1 MRLRGDGI
9 CGIFSSMKTRF
20 LLLGAI
26 LTATAPATAAH
37 SYFVVFD
44 NFLRVPA
51 LCYPLPAG
59 WTGMGEIKWEIP
71 AKLNPNV
78 ENVILFNPAER
89 RIVQKTSSLNQGSFA
104 LEQTGGIY
112 SDANAMAAYLARQI
126 NSSIVVPGLANFR
139 PRYGRFSDDIP
150 QQTRQ
155 IIDAA
160 FSISRTAQ
168 FKKAFKVECFFDCE
182 YNGARCEALYEY
194 VCAFTATQI
203 RPNLPTIATAAEH
216 NRCLTVAPP
225 GELAATKRIGGRLFA
240 GVFVN
245 RFWKTAEDRM
255 IAAMIK
261 GKMIGM
267 NEGMDLMRQSQAENQ
282 RIMDDVRR
290 RWSEVIRE
298 VKTVDNPLSPG
309 DKIER
314 PIYFDH
320 SLINSRQDALI
331 MSDRTLDPHEV
342 EKLVGQG
349 FWTAVD

>member
-1 MRLRGDGI
+1 
-9 CGIFSSMKTRF
+9 MKKQA
-20 LLLGAI
+20 LVLAAALAAAI
-26 LTATAPATAAH
+26 PATAAH
-37 SYFVVFD
+37 SYFVLFD

-51 LCYPLPAG
+51 QCYPLPSG
-59 WTGMGEIKWEIP
+59 WSGMGWIKWEIP
-71 AKLNPNV
+71 ARQNPNI
-78 ENVILFNPAER
+78 ESIILMNPAER
-89 RIVQKTSSLNQGSFA
+89 RIVQSTSSINRGSFV

-112 SDANAMAAYLARQI
+112 SDANAMAAYTAQQI

-139 PRYGRFSDDIP
+139 PKYGRFSDDIP
-150 QQTRQ
+150 PQTRQ
-155 IIDAA
+155 IIDIA

-216 NRCLTVAPP
+216 NIFLTIAPP
-225 GELAATKRIGGRLFA
+225 GQLAATRKTGGRILA
-240 GVFVN
+240 GGFVN
-245 RFWKTAEDRM
+245 RFWKTAQDRM

-261 GKMIGM
+261 GKTIGM
-267 NEGMDLMRQSQAENQ
+267 NEGMDLMRQSQLENQ

-320 SLINSRQDALI
+320 SLINSRQDTLI
-331 MSDRTLDPHEV
+331 MSDRSLDPHEV

>member
-1 MRLRGDGI
+1 
-9 CGIFSSMKTRF
+9 MKKLI
-20 LLLGAI
+20 LLIG
-26 LTATAPATAAH
+26 TALAAAVPTTAAH

-59 WTGMGEIKWEIP
+59 WTGMGWIKWEIP
-71 AKLNPNV
+71 AKLNPNI
-78 ENVILFNPAER
+78 ESSILMNPTER
-89 RIVQKTSSLNQGSFA
+89 RIVQATSVVNKGSFA
-104 LEQTGGIY
+104 LEQTGNIY
-112 SDANAMAAYLARQI
+112 SDANAMAAYMAQQI
-126 NSSIVVPGLANFR
+126 NSTIVVPGLANFR
-139 PRYGRFSDDIP
+139 PRYGRFSDDVPP
-150 QQTRQ
+150 QTMQ
-155 IIDAA
+155 IINLA
-160 FSISRTAQ
+160 FSFSRTAQ
-168 FKKAFKVECFFDCE
+168 IKKAFKVECFFDCE

-194 VCAFTATQI
+194 VCAFSATRI
-203 RPNLPTIATAAEH
+203 RPNLPTIASVVEH
-216 NRCLTVAPP
+216 NGFFTIAPP
-225 GELAATKRIGGRLFA
+225 GELAATKKIGGRLLA
-240 GVFVN
+240 GRFVN
-245 RFWKTAEDRM
+245 RHWKYAADRM

-261 GKMIGM
+261 GKIIGM

-290 RWSEVIRE
+290 RWSEMIRE

-331 MSDRTLDPHEV
+331 LSDRNLDPHEV

>member
-1 MRLRGDGI
+1 
-9 CGIFSSMKTRF
+9 MKTRT
-20 LLLGAI
+20 LLLCAA
-26 LTATAPATAAH
+26 LAATIQATAAH
-37 SYFVVFD
+37 SYFVIFD

-51 LCYPLPAG
+51 YCYPLPAG
-59 WTGMGEIKWEIP
+59 WTGMGWIKWEIP
-71 AKLNPNV
+71 FKLNPNIECSV
-78 ENVILFNPAER
+78 LINPSER
-89 RIVQKTSSLNQGSFA
+89 RIVQMVSSINKGSFV
-104 LEQTGGIY
+104 LEQTGNIY
-112 SDANAMAAYLARQI
+112 SDANAMAAHLARQI

-139 PRYGRFSDDIP
+139 PKYGRFSDDIP
-150 QQTRQ
+150 PRLRQ
-155 IIDAA
+155 VIDAA

-182 YNGARCEALYEY
+182 YNGAKCEALYEY
-194 VCAFTATQI
+194 VCAFTATATQI

-216 NRCLTVAPP
+216 NTLFTIAPP
-225 GELAATKRIGGRLFA
+225 GELAATKKIGGRLFA
-240 GVFVN
+240 GRFVN

-261 GKMIGM
+261 GKTIGM

-282 RIMDDVRR
+282 RIMDELRKK
-290 RWSEVIRE
+290 WSEVIRE

-331 MSDRTLDPHEV
+331 MSDRNLDPHEV

>member
-1 MRLRGDGI
+1 
-9 CGIFSSMKTRF
+9 MKTRT
-20 LLLGAI
+20 LLFCAALA
-26 LTATAPATAAH
+26 ATIQATAAH
-37 SYFVVFD
+37 SYFVIFD

-51 LCYPLPAG
+51 YCYPLPAG
-59 WTGMGEIKWEIP
+59 WTGMGWIKWEIP
-71 AKLNPNV
+71 FKLNPNIECSV
-78 ENVILFNPAER
+78 LINSSER
-89 RIVQKTSSLNQGSFA
+89 RIVQMVSSINKGSFV
-104 LEQTGGIY
+104 LEQTGNIY
-112 SDANAMAAYLARQI
+112 SDANAMAAHLARQI

-139 PRYGRFSDDIP
+139 PKYGRFSDDIP
-150 QQTRQ
+150 PRLRQ
-155 IIDAA
+155 VIDAA

-182 YNGARCEALYEY
+182 YNGAKCEALYEY

-216 NRCLTVAPP
+216 NTLFTIAPP
-225 GELAATKRIGGRLFA
+225 GELAATKKIGGRLFA
-240 GVFVN
+240 GRFVN

-261 GKMIGM
+261 GKTIGM

-282 RIMDDVRR
+282 RIMDELRKK
-290 RWSEVIRE
+290 WSEVIRE

-331 MSDRTLDPHEV
+331 MSDRNLDPHEV

>member
-1 MRLRGDGI
+1 
-9 CGIFSSMKTRF
+9 MKTRT
-20 LLLGAI
+20 LLLCAA
-26 LTATAPATAAH
+26 LAATIQATAAH
-37 SYFVVFD
+37 SYFVIFD

-51 LCYPLPAG
+51 YCYPLPAG
-59 WTGMGEIKWEIP
+59 WTGMGWIKWEIP
-71 AKLNPNV
+71 FKLNPNIECSV
-78 ENVILFNPAER
+78 LINPSER
-89 RIVQKTSSLNQGSFA
+89 RIVQMVSSINKGSFV
-104 LEQTGGIY
+104 LEQTGNIY
-112 SDANAMAAYLARQI
+112 SDANAMAAHLARQI

-139 PRYGRFSDDIP
+139 PKYGRFSDDIP
-150 QQTRQ
+150 PRLRQ
-155 IIDAA
+155 VIDAA

-182 YNGARCEALYEY
+182 YNGAKCEALYEY

-216 NRCLTVAPP
+216 NTLFTIAPP
-225 GELAATKRIGGRLFA
+225 GELAATKKIGGRLFA
-240 GVFVN
+240 GRFVN

-261 GKMIGM
+261 GMTIGM

-282 RIMDDVRR
+282 RIMDELRKK
-290 RWSEVIRE
+290 WSEVIRE

-331 MSDRTLDPHEV
+331 MSDRNLDPHEV

>member
-1 MRLRGDGI
+1 
-9 CGIFSSMKTRF
+9 MKIKSILF
-20 LLLGAI
+20 GAA
-26 LTATAPATAAH
+26 LAATTPTTAAN
-37 SYFVVFD
+37 SYFVIFD

-51 LCYPLPAG
+51 YCYPLPAG
-59 WTGMGEIKWEIP
+59 WTGMGWIKWEIP
-71 AKLNPNV
+71 AKLNPNN
-78 ENVILFNPAER
+78 ESVILMNPKER
-89 RIVQKTSSLNQGSFA
+89 RIVQSTSTINRGSFV
-104 LEQTGGIY
+104 LEQTGNIY
-112 SDANAMAAYLARQI
+112 SDANAMTAYLAQQI

-139 PRYGRFSDDIP
+139 PKYGRFSDNIP
-150 QQTRQ
+150 PQTRQ
-155 IIDAA
+155 IIDIS

-168 FKKAFKVECFFDCE
+168 FKRAFKVECFFDCE

-203 RPNLPTIATAAEH
+203 RPNLPTIASAVEH
-216 NRCLTVAPP
+216 NLFFTIAPP
-225 GELAATKRIGGRLFA
+225 GELASTKKIGGRLLA
-240 GVFVN
+240 GRFVN
-245 RFWKTAEDRM
+245 RLWKSAEDRM

-261 GKMIGM
+261 GKTIGM

-290 RWSEVIRE
+290 KWSEVIRE

-331 MSDRTLDPHEV
+331 MSDRNLDPHEV
-342 EKLVGQG
+342 EKLIGQG

>member
-1 MRLRGDGI
+1 
-9 CGIFSSMKTRF
+9 MKIHTF
-20 LLLGAI
+20 LLGAALAAAI
-26 LTATAPATAAH
+26 PATAAQSH
-37 SYFVVFD
+37 FVIFD
-44 NFLRVPA
+44 NLLRVPA
-51 LCYPLPAG
+51 YCYPLPSG
-59 WTGMGEIKWEIP
+59 WTGMGWIKWEIP
-71 AKLNPNV
+71 FKLNPNF
-78 ENVILFNPAER
+78 ESTILMNPSER
-89 RIVQKTSSLNQGSFA
+89 RIVQMTSSVNKGSFA
-104 LEQTGGIY
+104 LEQTGNIY

-139 PRYGRFSDDIP
+139 PKYGRFCDDIP
-150 QQTRQ
+150 PQTRQ
-155 IIDAA
+155 IINAA

-216 NRCLTVAPP
+216 NLFFTIAPP
-225 GELAATKRIGGRLFA
+225 GELAATKKIGGRLLA
-240 GVFVN
+240 GRFVN

-282 RIMDDVRR
+282 RIMEDVRR

-320 SLINSRQDALI
+320 SLINSRQDTLI
-331 MSDRTLDPHEV
+331 MSDRNLDPHEV
-342 EKLVGQG
+342 EKLIGQG